1 MTVDAIGSVTSLPT
15 VTTTQ
20 SNESSALEG
29 LDSDAFLQLLVAQL
43 ENQDPTEPMDSTEY
57 MAQLASYAN
66 VEQNTKTNDK
76 LDQVLAAV
84 SVSQA
89 GTLMGRTVTSPDGG
103 LSGTVTG
110 YEVYANGV
118 TLMLDNGASLVMGP
132 GVKVSGQ

>member
-1 MTVDAIGSVTSLPT
+1 MTVDAIGSVTSVPT
-15 VTTTQ
+15 VTTQ

-76 LDQVLAAV
+76 LDEVLAAV

-89 GTLMGRTVTSPDGG
+89 STLIGRTVTSPDGSV
-103 LSGTVTG
+103 SGTVTG
-110 YEVYANGV
+110 YEVFGNGV
-118 TLMLDNGASLVMGP
+118 TLTLDNGASLVMEP
-132 GVKVSGQ
+132 GVKVSEQ

>member
-1 MTVDAIGSVTSLPT
+1 MTVDAIGTVTGLPP
-15 VTTTQ
+15 VTTTR

-43 ENQDPTEPMDSTEY
+43 ENQDPTKPMDSTEY

-76 LDQVLAAV
+76 LDAVLAAI
-84 SVSQA
+84 SATQA
-89 GTLMGRTVTSPDGG
+89 GTLMGRAVTSPDGSI
-103 LSGTVTG
+103 SGTVTG
-110 YEVYANGV
+110 YEVFGNGV
-118 TLMLDNGASLVMGP
+118 RLTLDNGATLVMES

>member
-15 VTTTQ
+15 VTPTQ
-20 SNESSALEG
+20 SNEISALEG

-76 LDQVLAAV
+76 LDAVLAAI
-84 SVSQA
+84 SATQA
-89 GTLMGRTVTSPDGG
+89 GTLVGRSVTSADGSI
-103 LSGTVTG
+103 SGTVTG
-110 YEVYANGV
+110 YEVFGNGARL
-118 TLMLDNGASLVMGP
+118 TLDNGATLVMEP
-132 GVKVSGQ
+132 GLKVSGQ

>member
-1 MTVDAIGSVTSLPT
+1 MTVDAIGSVTSLPAAAT
-15 VTTTQ
+15 RTT
-20 SNESSALEG
+20 NASSSLEG

-43 ENQDPTEPMDSTEY
+43 ENQDPTKPMDSTEY
-57 MAQLASYAN
+57 LAQLATYAN

-89 GTLMGRTVTSPDGG
+89 GTLLGRTVTSPDGSV
-103 LSGTVTG
+103 SGTVTG
-110 YEVYANGV
+110 YEVFGNGV
-118 TLMLDNGASLVMGP
+118 TLTLDSGATLVMEP

>member
-1 MTVDAIGSVTSLPT
+1 MTVDAIGPVTGLPAT
-15 VTTTQ
+15 ATTQ
-20 SNESSALEG
+20 SNRSAALDG

-43 ENQDPTEPMDSTEY
+43 KNQDPTKPMDSTEY

-76 LDQVLAAV
+76 LDKVLAAI

-89 GTLMGRTVTSPDGG
+89 GSLMGRTVTSPDGSV
-103 LSGTVTG
+103 SGTVTG
-110 YEVYANGV
+110 YEVFGNGV
-118 TLMLDNGASLVMGP
+118 RLTLDNGATLVMEP